1 MALDLDIYHSA
12 EQLEK
17 GFATLVLRNGFRKK
31 NIEDITNFLNDMAAL
46 GVKPIRL
53 KKQLY
58 VLRKITGLLKKPYR
72 ACDKKRSNGALPG
85 RSIPSKATASGQN
98 TTERLFV
105 LKRFYKWLNGDEEYP
120 QSIKWLKLK
129 DPKNSILPEELLTE
143 EEVIKAVETAKYLR
157 DKTFIYTL
165 YESGCRIGEL
175 LTLQIKNVSFGEHV
189 TSLIVAGKTG
199 QRMVPLI
206 SSTSYLSMWLSMH
219 PFKDNPDAPLWT
231 KIVDKWHPQSMGVL
245 SYKGAQKM
253 LRVAFKRAEIRKRPN
268 PHLFRHSRATILAKH
283 LTEAQ
288 LKEYFGWTQA
298 SDMALRYIHLSG
310 RDVDSA
316 ILKLHGIKVEESE
329 EEMKLHQV
337 KCPRCKEEN
346 PSNFSLCKRCGAA
359 LNPRIA
365 MDAGENRQGMALG
378 VMQSILRDFQKLQ
391 GKGIDLQQFNEFIE
405 EWANSDRQLP
415 KQANVLKAEGNGNV
429 IARELVK

>member
-1 MALDLDIYHSA
+1 MALDGDIYHSA

-17 GFATLVLRNGFRKK
+17 GFSTLVLRNGFRKK
-31 NIEDITNFLNDMAAL
+31 DIRDITNFLNDMAAL

-58 VLRKITGLLKKPYR
+58 VLRKLSTLQGKAYRDCSKKDLMLLVRRIDSAKNHSEWTKYDR
-72 ACDKKRSNGALPG
+72 KV
-85 RSIPSKATASGQN
+85 
-98 TTERLFV
+98 V
-105 LKRFYKWLNGDEEYP
+105 LKRFYRWLNGDEEYP
-120 QSIKWLKLK
+120 KSIKWLKLK

-143 EEVIKAVETAKYLR
+143 EEVIKAVDAAKYLR
-157 DKTFIYTL
+157 DKAFIYTL

-189 TSLIVAGKTG
+189 TSLVVAGKTG
-199 QRMVPLI
+199 QRRIPLI
-206 SSTSYLSMWLSMH
+206 SSTSYLSIWLSMH

-231 KIVDKWHPQSMGVL
+231 KIVDKWHPQSMEAL

-253 LRVAFKRAEIRKRPN
+253 LRVAFRKAGIRKRPS

-298 SDMALRYIHLSG
+298 SDMAARYVHLSG
-310 RDVDSA
+310 RDVDTA
-316 ILKLHGIKVEESE
+316 IMKLHGIPVDEAG
-329 EEMKLHQV
+329 EEMKLRQV
-337 KCPRCKEEN
+337 KCPRCREEN

-359 LNPRIA
+359 LGVSIA
-365 MDAGENRQGMALG
+365 MRVDENRQGLAFEFMRTL
-378 VMQSILRDFQKLQ
+378 INDLQKLE
-391 GKGIDLQQFNEFIE
+391 GKGIDLRQISEFLGQ
-405 EWANSDRQLP
+405 WAGSGRQLSKENKP
-415 KQANVLKAEGNGNV
+415 LKTASSGRIVAKG
-429 IARELVK
+429 AG

>member
-1 MALDLDIYHSA
+1 MALDPDIYHSA

-17 GFATLVLRNGFRKK
+17 GFGTLVLRNGFRKK
-31 NIEDITNFLNDMAAL
+31 DIEDITNFLHDMAAL

-58 VLRKITGLLKKPYR
+58 VLRKLSLLLKKPYR
-72 ACDKKRSNGALPG
+72 ECNKEDLMEFVRKIDSVRNHSEWTKYDE
-85 RSIPSKATASGQN
+85 KV
-98 TTERLFV
+98 V
-105 LKRFYKWLNGDEEYP
+105 LKRFYRWLNGDEEYP

-143 EEVIKAVETAKYLR
+143 EEVIKVVDAAKYLR
-157 DKTFIYTL
+157 DKTFIYAM

-189 TSLIVAGKTG
+189 TSLVVAGKTG
-199 QRMVPLI
+199 QRRVPLV
-206 SSTSYLSMWLSMH
+206 SSTSYLSIWLSMH
-219 PFKDNPDAPLWT
+219 PFKGNPNAPLWT
-231 KIVDKWHPQSMGVL
+231 KIVDKCHPQSMDPL

-253 LRVAFKRAEIRKRPN
+253 LQVAFRKAGIRKRPS
-268 PHLFRHSRATILAKH
+268 PHLFRHSRATLLAKH

-298 SDMALRYIHLSG
+298 SDMASRYVHLSG

-316 ILKLHGIKVEESE
+316 IMKLHGIQVDEAGEEI
-329 EEMKLHQV
+329 KLRQV
-337 KCPRCKEEN
+337 KCPRCREEN

-359 LNPRIA
+359 LSQKIA
-365 MDAGENRQGMALG
+365 VEIGENRQAMAFE
-378 VMQSILRDFQKLQ
+378 VMQSIIGNIQQLQ
-391 GKGIDLQQFNEFIE
+391 SKGIDLRQFNEFIGQ
-405 EWANSDRQLP
+405 WAGSDRQLSKENKP
-415 KQANVLKAEGNGNV
+415 LKTTASGSLAGKE
-429 IARELVK
+429 IAK